1 MEIQEA
7 LRIMRALADGV
18 NPANGEALM
27 ADAVYQFAPV
37 VRAFH
42 RAVGAKTASVP
53 KRRRPPMQANRG
65 LEQKI
70 NNNSTSQSVPAGPAD
85 SYNLDVVPL
94 GKRKRF
100 PQQRESVVRERRLAV
115 LSTLLGLS
123 VACGGGSSGG
133 SGGSGGSGAGHPGT
147 TPGNYTITV
156 TGAVGSVTR
165 TVEVGLTVQ

>member
-18 NPANGEALM
+18 NPANCEALM
-27 ADAVYQFAPV
+27 ADAIYQCAPV

-70 NNNSTSQSVPAGPAD
+70 NNDSTSQSVPAGQTD
-85 SYNLDVVPL
+85 GCNLDVVPL
-94 GKRKRF
+94 G
-100 PQQRESVVRERRLAV
+100 
-115 LSTLLGLS
+115 
-123 VACGGGSSGG
+123 
-133 SGGSGGSGAGHPGT
+133 
-147 TPGNYTITV
+147 N
-156 TGAVGSVTR
+156 GSVFPSN
-165 TVEVGLTVQ
+165 VNLSCASVGLPSSARCSGYQ